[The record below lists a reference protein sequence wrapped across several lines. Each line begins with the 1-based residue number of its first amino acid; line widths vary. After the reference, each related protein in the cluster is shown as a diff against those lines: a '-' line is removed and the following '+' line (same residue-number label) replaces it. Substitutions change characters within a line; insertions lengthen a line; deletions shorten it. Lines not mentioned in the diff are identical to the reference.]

1 MWILLDLCWDVK
13 EDVFRE
19 RWGSSCLFVCLFEA
33 GFVYGLFVFV
43 FEAGYLLM

>member
-1 MWILLDLCWDVK
+1 MDPTRPVLGCEGRCVQG
-13 EDVFRE
+13 EMGE
-19 RWGSSCLFVCLFEA
+19 QLFVCLFEA